1 MSERN
6 PLSRADR
13 GAAELDAL
21 AQARSAKPSLPLSP
35 ALVTIRGDQISP
47 RAVSWLWRH
56 WLALGKLHVLAGAP
70 GTGKTTLSM
79 ALAATITTGG
89 RWPDGSRCER
99 GSVLVWSGED
109 DPADVLA
116 TRLLAMGADMK
127 RVHFITG
134 LRDGTGIER
143 GFDPASDMPALADAF
158 IADPAIKM
166 MIVDPLVSAVTADS
180 HKNAEVRRGLQPLV
194 DLAQRQ
200 GCALLGISHFSKG
213 TQGRDPTE
221 RVTGSLAFGALARVV
236 LATAKRTE
244 PDGRTS
250 RLLARSKSNI
260 GPDDGGFAY
269 EIQQVQL
276 PGASGIVASAVQ
288 WGEAITGSARELLAA
303 ADEPNGEGEGGALAD
318 AKAWLA
324 DCLASAPILQ
334 SEVMNLAAADGHSK
348 ATIRRAKDA
357 LGVKSIKGGMGARW
371 RWALPG
377 EGAHENAKVLTPKVW
392 TPSGNGEH
400 LRDGDAGTFEG
411 EV

>member
-1 MSERN
+1 MNQRKDQ
-6 PLSRADR
+6 LLTDLGSR
-13 GAAELDAL
+13 GSAEPGLIL
-21 AQARSAKPSLPLSP
+21 
-35 ALVTIRGDQISP
+35 TRGDTITP
-47 RAVSWLWRH
+47 RAVHWLWRH
-56 WLALGKLHVLAGAP
+56 WLAVGKLHVLAGAP
-70 GTGKTTLSM
+70 GTGKTTLAM
-79 ALAATITTGG
+79 ALAATITIGG
-89 RWPDGSRCER
+89 RWPDGSRCEL

-116 TRLLAMGADMK
+116 PRLMAMGADMR
-127 RVHFITG
+127 RVYFIAG
-134 LRDGTGIER
+134 LRDGTGTER
-143 GFDPASDMPALADAF
+143 SFDPANDMPALADAF
-158 IADPAIKM
+158 ITDPNIKM
-166 MIVDPLVSAVTADS
+166 MIVDPLVSAVSADS
-180 HKNAEVRRGLQPLV
+180 HKNAEVRRSLQPLV
-194 DLAQRQ
+194 DLAQQQ

-244 PDGRTS
+244 PDGSTS

-276 PGASGIVASAVQ
+276 PGALGIEASAVL

-303 ADEPNGEGEGGALAD
+303 ADEPSSEGGGGALAE
-318 AKAWLA
+318 AKVWLA
-324 DCLASAPILQ
+324 DCLTDGPKPQ
-334 SEVMNLAAADGHSK
+334 SEVVQLAAADGHSK

-357 LGVKSIKGGMGARW
+357 LGVKSIKGGMGEGW

-377 EGAHENAKVLTPKVW
+377 EGAQENSKVLTQKGW
-392 TPSGNGEH
+392 APSENDEH
-400 LRDGDAGTFEG
+400 LRKYDAATFEG

>member
-6 PLSRADR
+6 PLTRAER

-21 AQARSAKPSLPLSP
+21 ATARPAKPSKPLPP
-35 ALVTIRGDQISP
+35 ALVTIRGDQITP
-47 RAVSWLWRH
+47 RAVHWLWRH
-56 WLALGKLHVLAGAP
+56 WLAIGKLHVLAGAP
-70 GTGKTTLSM
+70 GTGKTTLAM

-89 RWPDGSRCER
+89 RWPDGSRCEQ

-109 DPADVLA
+109 DPSDVLA
-116 TRLLAMGADMK
+116 PRLVAMGADMR

-134 LRDGTGIER
+134 LRDGTGTER

-158 IADPAIKM
+158 IADPTIKM
-166 MIVDPLVSAVTADS
+166 MIVDPLVSAVSTDS
-180 HKNAEVRRGLQPLV
+180 HKNAEVRRSLQPLV
-194 DLAQRQ
+194 DLAQQQ
-200 GCALLGISHFSKG
+200 GCALLGVSHFSKG

-236 LATAKRTE
+236 MATAKRTE

-276 PGASGIVASAVQ
+276 PGASGIEASVVL

-303 ADEPNGEGEGGALAD
+303 ADEPSGEGEGGALAD
-318 AKAWLA
+318 AKVWLV
-324 DCLASAPILQ
+324 DCLTFGPMPQ
-334 SEVMNLAAADGHSK
+334 SEVMRLAAADGHSK

-357 LGVKSIKGGMGARW
+357 LGVRSFKGGMGAGW
-371 RWALPG
+371 SWALPG
-377 EGAHENAKVLTPKVW
+377 EGVQEKAKVLTPKAW
-392 TPSGNGEH
+392 TPSGNIEQ
-400 LRDGDAGTFEG
+400 LRDSDAATFEG
-411 EV
+411 EL